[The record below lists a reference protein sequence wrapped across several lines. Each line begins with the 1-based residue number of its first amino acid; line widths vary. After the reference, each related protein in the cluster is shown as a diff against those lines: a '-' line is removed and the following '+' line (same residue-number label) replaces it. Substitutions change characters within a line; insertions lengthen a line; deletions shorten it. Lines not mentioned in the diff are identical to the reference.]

1 VRASGHIEQRGSAAG
16 ASRCGRSPSLS
27 GAGMS
32 EIEQQV
38 ERREAGQCGG
48 SHRLF
53 VRDLELAGRI
63 GVRAHERGRTQRL
76 RLNLDLV
83 VSTGDVRLEDRYE
96 KAVCY
101 DELVTAVRRLVAAGH
116 VNLVETLAERIASLC
131 LADPRVAAV
140 KVRVEKLEVYADAAS
155 VGVEIERFRGRPR
168 TNLSHSI

>member
-1 VRASGHIEQRGSAAG
+1 MRASGHIERRGSDAG
-16 ASRCGRSPSLS
+16 AEPLRAEPEPLGV
-27 GAGMS
+27 GMS

-38 ERREAGQCGG
+38 EQHRAEQCRV

-76 RLNLDLV
+76 RLNLELV
-83 VSTGDVRLEDRYE
+83 VATGDAPLEDRYE
-96 KAVCY
+96 KVVCY
-101 DELVTAVRRLVAAGH
+101 DEVVTAVRRLVAAGH

-155 VGVEIERFRGRPR
+155 VGVEIERFRVRPR
-168 TNLSHSI
+168 TNLSHST